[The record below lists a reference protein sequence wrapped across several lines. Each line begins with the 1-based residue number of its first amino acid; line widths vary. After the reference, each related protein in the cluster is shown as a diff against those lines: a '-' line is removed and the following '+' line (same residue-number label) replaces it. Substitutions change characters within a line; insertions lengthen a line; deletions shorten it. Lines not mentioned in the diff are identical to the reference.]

1 MSRLQ
6 PIADKL
12 IGLDINKED
21 PEEMMLEIL
30 EALNDSK
37 VILPEEGGFYT
48 FVYLPKTPN
57 IEYDEFPLIAC
68 MELKPWGIKGFNYH
82 WGKMRN
88 YTWAEVVGEF
98 HELEAGAELEQARSF
113 GYAKFKLNT

>member
-6 PIADKL
+6 PIVDKMT
-12 IGLDINKED
+12 GLRDS
-21 PEEMMLEIL
+21 EEIMLEVLDAIQ
-30 EALNDSK
+30 DTK

-48 FVYLPKTPN
+48 FVYLPKTPM

-68 MELKPWGIKGFNYH
+68 MELKQWGIRGFSYH
-82 WGKMRN
+82 WNKMRN
-88 YTWAEVVGEF
+88 YTWNEVIGEF
-98 HELEAGAELEQARSF
+98 HELSVAELEHARSL

>member
-6 PIADKL
+6 PIVDKMT
-12 IGLDINKED
+12 GLRDS
-21 PEEMMLEIL
+21 EEIMLEVLDAIQ
-30 EALNDSK
+30 DTK

-48 FVYLPKTPN
+48 FVYLPKTPM

-68 MELKPWGIKGFNYH
+68 MELKQWGIRGFSYH
-82 WGKMRN
+82 WNKMRN

-98 HELEAGAELEQARSF
+98 HELSVAELEHARSLS
-113 GYAKFKLNT
+113 YAKFKLNT

>member
-6 PIADKL
+6 PIVDEFV
-12 IGLDINKED
+12 GTED
-21 PEEMMLEIL
+21 PEDTMLEVL
-30 EALNDSK
+30 DALQDTK

-48 FVYLPKTPN
+48 FVYLAKTPM

-68 MELKPWGIKGFNYH
+68 MELKLWGIRGFNYH

-88 YTWAEVVGEF
+88 YTWAEVIGEF
-98 HELEAGAELEQARSF
+98 HELSVAELEDARSLS
-113 GYAKFKLNT
+113 YAKFKLNT

>member
-6 PIADKL
+6 PIVDEFV
-12 IGLDINKED
+12 GTED
-21 PEEMMLEIL
+21 PEDTMLEVL
-30 EALNDSK
+30 DALQDTK

-48 FVYLPKTPN
+48 FVYLPKTPM

-68 MELKPWGIKGFNYH
+68 MELKRWGFRGFNYH
-82 WGKMRN
+82 WNTMRN

-98 HELEAGAELEQARSF
+98 HELSVSELKDARRLS
-113 GYAKFKLNT
+113 YAKFKLNT

>member
-6 PIADKL
+6 PIVDKMT
-12 IGLDINKED
+12 GLRDSEDI
-21 PEEMMLEIL
+21 MLEIL
-30 EALNDSK
+30 DVLQDSK
-37 VILPEEGGFYT
+37 VILPEPGNYYT
-48 FVYLPKTPN
+48 FVYLAKTPN

-68 MELKPWGIKGFNYH
+68 MELKQWGIKGFNYH
-82 WGKMRN
+82 WGEMRN

-98 HELEAGAELEQARSF
+98 HELEPGQELEDARSL

>member
-6 PIADKL
+6 PIVDDFV
-12 IGLDINKED
+12 GTEQPDD
-21 PEEMMLEIL
+21 TMLEVL
-30 EALNDSK
+30 DALQDTK
-37 VILPEEGGFYT
+37 TILPEEGGFYT

-68 MELKPWGIKGFNYH
+68 MELKQWGFRGFNYH

-98 HELEAGAELEQARSF
+98 HELEVIELEHARSL
-113 GYAKFKLNT
+113 GYAKFKLNI

>member
-1 MSRLQ
+1 VSRLQ
-6 PIADKL
+6 PIVDKMT
-12 IGLDINKED
+12 GLRD
-21 PEEMMLEIL
+21 PEEIMLSIL
-30 EALNDSK
+30 ELTEDSK

-68 MELKPWGIKGFNYH
+68 MEIQRWGIKGFSYH

-88 YTWAEVVGEF
+88 YTWPEVVGEF
-98 HELEAGAELEQARSF
+98 HEINAGQEQEDARSL

>member
-6 PIADKL
+6 PIVDKM
-12 IGLDINKED
+12 IGLRDS
-21 PEEMMLEIL
+21 EEIMLEVLDAIQ
-30 EALNDSK
+30 DTK
-37 VILPEEGGFYT
+37 TILPEEGGFYT

-68 MELKPWGIKGFNYH
+68 MELKQWGIRGFSYH
-82 WGKMRN
+82 WNKMRN

-98 HELEAGAELEQARSF
+98 HELSVAELEDARSLS
-113 GYAKFKLNT
+113 YAKFKLNT